1 MNGLSRI
8 SMQNLEEIKVKLRA
22 HKNALSK
29 KYHISKLSVFGSYA
43 RGEQQENSDLDI
55 LVDFKENIGI
65 KIIDL
70 AEELEQ
76 IIGLKVDLISRNALK
91 TCYFMAIEKE
101 LVNV

>member
-1 MNGLSRI
+1 
-8 SMQNLEEIKVKLRA
+8 MQNLEEIKDKLRG
-22 HKNALSK
+22 HKNTLSE
-29 KYHISKLSVFGSYA
+29 KYHISQLSVFGSYA
-43 RGEQQENSDLDI
+43 RGDQKENSDLDL

-91 TCYFMAIEKE
+91 NRYFAAIEKE